1 MGLLPEKAYFYALE
15 MEPPFQRGREGHD
28 LVKLSESWPESV
40 RSARPDLAEAQ
51 TRLNL
56 FAENTRYP
64 HLRVSSPPNDYVSPH
79 EDYGDPQSD
88 LAIKHAEAIME
99 VCEKLVTAAANFAL
113 TLGKAV

>member
-1 MGLLPEKAYFYALE
+1 LRHLKWLQQAK
-15 MEPPFQRGREGHD
+15 R
-28 LVKLSESWPESV
+28 
-40 RSARPDLAEAQ
+40 DLAEAQ

-64 HLRVSSPPNDYVSPH
+64 HLRVSPPNDYVSPH